1 MLFRRFASRRVAGT
15 RQYAGIHRSG
25 ATEEGTWTC
34 TWAGPGRPTTAVPL
48 SPRLGNPLLDSMSH
62 TGETIERIPF
72 ERIPFRI
79 HPRVFAAL
87 GADLVTN
94 DVVAV
99 IELVKN
105 SYDAFATTVTVKF
118 SAENGSKQYVE
129 ILDNGAGMDRRTLD
143 EAWCVVA
150 TPYRLQ
156 HRLTERD
163 KRVRRVAGAK
173 GLGRLSAARLG
184 KKLDMLTRA
193 AGEPCWHVTVDWSNL
208 SRQESMDS
216 CFVACRR
223 FSGDLPFE
231 ATGTRLRILELNSE
245 WDAAHVEDLREN
257 LARLLSPFAKIQ
269 DFNIRLIAPKI
280 DADHLSTK
288 IKVPGFL
295 KHPPYAIR
303 GHVNSDGRVIARYE
317 FVPVSRGRPRQS
329 SIDLP
334 WSEVR
339 DRSEIKDKLPE
350 SVPGYGPFEFEVR
363 AWDIGSDDTRQ
374 IAERYGVAKKS
385 EIRAAIRAHK
395 GISVY
400 RDGILILPKSEDARD
415 WLGLDLRRVSRVGMR
430 LSTSQI
436 VGYVSISAEDNGE
449 IQDTSDRE
457 GLAHNP
463 AVLAFQEVLRAVVSE
478 LERERDTDRLKP
490 GDEIQIQALLEG
502 LSADEITEEVSA
514 LAAEGGT
521 AEEASQRVRAF
532 AERIGAVREALKR
545 RFVYYSRLATV
556 GTIAQMLVHEIRNR
570 TTAIGRFLRTT
581 KRRSEALGD
590 EDFSREMALA
600 EAAVSSLERL
610 ADTFAPLAS
619 RGFRRG
625 RRDSILEESISRC
638 LALVAGD
645 IRRKKTT
652 VTAAHAGSTKVEI
665 DPGELD
671 TVLLNL
677 LLNALYWIPQSARLD
692 ITVRRTRDGKRAQV
706 AVSDS
711 GPGVRVED
719 ADRIFLPGVTRKP
732 EGIGMGLTVGAE
744 IVSEHGG
751 RISLIQP
758 GKLGGATFAF
768 DLPLKA

>member
-1 MLFRRFASRRVAGT
+1 
-15 RQYAGIHRSG
+15 
-25 ATEEGTWTC
+25 
-34 TWAGPGRPTTAVPL
+34 
-48 SPRLGNPLLDSMSH
+48 MSH
-62 TGETIERIPF
+62 AGETIERIPF

-105 SYDAFATTVTVKF
+105 SYDAFATSVTVKF
-118 SAENGSKQYVE
+118 SAENGSKQYLE
-129 ILDNGAGMDRRTLD
+129 ILDNGAGMDRRMID

-150 TPYRLQ
+150 TPYRLR
-156 HRLTERD
+156 HPLSERD

-184 KKLDMLTRA
+184 EKLEMLTKA

-208 SRQESMDS
+208 SGQENMDS
-216 CFVACRR
+216 CFVVCRR
-223 FSGDLPFE
+223 FSGGLPFE
-231 ATGTRLRILELNSE
+231 ATGTRLRILGLNSE
-245 WDAAHVEDLREN
+245 WDAAHVEDLRDN

-269 DFNIRLIAPKI
+269 DFNIRLVAPNL

-288 IKVPGFL
+288 VKVPHFL
-295 KHPPYAIR
+295 RHPPYAIR
-303 GHVNSDGRVIARYE
+303 GHVKLDGRVFARYE
-317 FVPVSRGRPRQS
+317 FTPVSRGRPRQS

-334 WSEVR
+334 WSKVR
-339 DRSEIKDKLPE
+339 DRSEIKHKLPE
-350 SVPGYGPFEFEVR
+350 PVPGCGAFEFEVR
-363 AWDIGSDDTRQ
+363 AWDIGPDDTRQ
-374 IAERYGVAKKS
+374 IAERYDVAKS
-385 EIRAAIRAHK
+385 EVRAAIRAHK

-400 RDGILILPKSEDARD
+400 RDGILILPKSDDARD
-415 WLGLDLRRVSRVGMR
+415 WLGLDLRRISRVGYR

-436 VGYVSISAEDNGE
+436 VGYVSISAEDNDE

-457 GLAHNP
+457 GLAQNP
-463 AVLAFQEVLRAVVSE
+463 AVLAFQEIVRAVVSE

-490 GDEIQIQALLEG
+490 GDEIQLQALLDG
-502 LSADEITEEVSA
+502 LSTDELTEEVSA

-556 GTIAQMLVHEIRNR
+556 GTIAHMLVHEIRNR
-570 TTAIGRFLRTT
+570 TTAIGRFLRTA

-590 EDFSREMALA
+590 DDFNKQMELA

-638 LALVAGD
+638 LALVDGD
-645 IRRKKTT
+645 VRRSKTT
-652 VTAAHAGSTKVEI
+652 VTAPHAGPTKVAI

-671 TVLLNL
+671 TVLMNL
-677 LLNALYWIPQSARLD
+677 LLNALYWIPQSARPARLD
-692 ITVRRTRDGKRAQV
+692 IVVRRTQDGKRARV
-706 AVSDS
+706 TVSDS
-711 GPGVRVED
+711 GTGVREED

-732 EGIGMGLTVGAE
+732 EGIGMGLTVAAE

-751 RISLIQP
+751 RISLVQP